1 MLATLV
7 MSGFE
12 QTLSERISIAF
23 FVPGIVYLAD
33 AIGTRTD
40 AIAVWGLSLSHAP
53 IGSLLRGELR
63 TGILLGSMLGL
74 LTFPLV
80 WISFGDL
87 RLATA
92 VSLSLMAT
100 GAVATTM
107 GLLLPWLLHR
117 LGLDPAFG
125 SGPIATIVQD
135 VLSLDS
141 FLFVV
146 AMFA

>member
-1 MLATLV
+1 VAA
-7 MSGFE
+7 G
-12 QTLSERISIAF
+12 
-23 FVPGIVYLAD
+23 G
-33 AIGTRTD
+33 
-40 AIAVWGLSLSHAP
+40 
-53 IGSLLRGELR
+53 
-63 TGILLGSMLGL
+63 
-74 LTFPLV
+74 
-80 WISFGDL
+80 
-87 RLATA
+87 LATA
-92 VSLSLMAT
+92 VSLSLTAT